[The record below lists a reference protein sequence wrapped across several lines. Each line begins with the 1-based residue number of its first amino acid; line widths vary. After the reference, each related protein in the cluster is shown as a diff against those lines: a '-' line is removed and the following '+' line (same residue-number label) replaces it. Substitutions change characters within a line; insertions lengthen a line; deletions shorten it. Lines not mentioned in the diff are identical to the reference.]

1 MAFVD
6 LKIFKMVKSFGDI
19 LRLKKKVVVFMQD
32 VFVVDQD
39 PLTVGGKTI

>member
-19 LRLKKKVVVFMQD
+19 LRLKKKVVVFMQE
-32 VFVVDQD
+32 VFVVDQG
-39 PLTVGGKTI
+39 PLKVGGKTI